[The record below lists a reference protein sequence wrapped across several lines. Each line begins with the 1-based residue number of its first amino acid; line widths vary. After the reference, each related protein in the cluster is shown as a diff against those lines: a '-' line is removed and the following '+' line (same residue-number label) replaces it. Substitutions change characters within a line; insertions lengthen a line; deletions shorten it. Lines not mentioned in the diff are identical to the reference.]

1 MKKVFYLFGILI
13 LLNSCGSNGNNGQGN
28 NVSIQSTALPGFNV
42 NNFAN
47 LVRQTTNPSQ
57 LENQINQDGND
68 VNNLDLNKDGKVDF
82 LKVTES
88 ENKIQVTD
96 DVDENNAVNVATLTI
111 TRNQA
116 DNNAADMQIQG
127 NPSYCGQDYSYHSH
141 INVGEVLLLAY
152 LFSPHRYYVPMYH
165 YGYYPPYYRGY
176 ATSSTRTVTRTY
188 TTTRNVGGSSSPS
201 VRPSTPSRS
210 SLSNPTHSQRSFS
223 ARDNSKP
230 VRSGGFGKSSSS
242 GSSFGSGSSS
252 SRSSFGSGRS
262 SFGGGRSSFGGGR
275 SSFGR
280 RR

>member
-1 MKKVFYLFGILI
+1 MKKILYLSVFIILFSCCGT
-13 LLNSCGSNGNNGQGN
+13 NSNNGQGNNGEQN
-28 NVSIQSTALPGFNV
+28 NVSIQSTSLPGFNV

-47 LVRQTTNPSQ
+47 LVRKTTNPSQ
-57 LENQINQDGND
+57 IENEINQDGND
-68 VNNLDLNKDGKVDF
+68 VNNLDLDKDGKVDF

-96 DVDENNAVNVATLTI
+96 DVDQNNSVNVATLTI
-111 TRNQA
+111 SKNQT
-116 DNNAADMQIQG
+116 DNNTAEMHIQG
-127 NPSYCGQDYSYHSH
+127 NPSYCGQDYQYHSH
-141 INVGEVLLLAY
+141 ISVGEVLLLAY
-152 LFSPHRYYVPMYH
+152 LFSPHRYYVPVYH

-188 TTTRNVGGSSSPS
+188 TTTRTLGGNNTST
-201 VRPSTPSRS
+201 VRPTAPSRS

-223 ARDNSKP
+223 TRDNSTP

-242 GSSFGSGSSS
+242 GSSFGSG
-252 SRSSFGSGRS
+252 RSSFGSGRS
-262 SFGGGRSSFGGGR
+262 SFGGGK